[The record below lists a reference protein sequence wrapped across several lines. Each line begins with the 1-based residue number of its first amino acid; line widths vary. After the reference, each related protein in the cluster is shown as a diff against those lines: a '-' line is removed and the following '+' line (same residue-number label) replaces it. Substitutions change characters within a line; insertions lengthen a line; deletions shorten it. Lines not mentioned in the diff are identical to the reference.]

1 MSFEAHS
8 HLFDSE
14 SIKTMSTAP
23 RSSFAS
29 PRKPSNYSP
38 YGYRNAEEQRVGQ
51 LGFNGELLSSSMEC
65 YALGNGHR
73 IYSPRLMR
81 FISADALS
89 PFNRGGINCYAY
101 CLNDPVNA
109 QDPTGKSPF
118 KTAAI
123 KVLAVNKF
131 KKTLSSRTKISTQW
145 QTLGNIYA
153 DDLTSELIHAN
164 RLIGEKTARIT
175 LIEGPQSLSRLSNP
189 ELQHKFVLTRD
200 RKFIIGSFSGDD
212 PSHASIAKIGQWKT
226 GASSEVV
233 SAGYIT
239 KDGDRFSLDNHSGHY
254 LPSVQ
259 QLTPAKD
266 HLEQLGIAVKELRD
280 IKPFSG
286 YVDGL

>member
-1 MSFEAHS
+1 
-8 HLFDSE
+8 
-14 SIKTMSTAP
+14 MSTAP
-23 RSSFAS
+23 RSSLAS

-89 PFNRGGINCYAY
+89 PFNHGGINCYAY

-123 KVLAVNKF
+123 KVLSVNKF
-131 KKTLSSRTKISTQW
+131 KKTLLSRKKISTQW
-145 QTLGNIYA
+145 KTLGNGYE
-153 DDLTSELIHAN
+153 DDLTREVNHTIGLIVKKKAH
-164 RLIGEKTARIT
+164 IT
-175 LIEGPQSLSRLSNP
+175 LVEGPQSLSRLSTP
-189 ELQHKFVLTRD
+189 GLQHKFVLTRD
-200 RKFIIGSFSGDD
+200 RKFIIGSFNRDD
-212 PSHASIAKIGQWKT
+212 PSHASIAKLGQWEI

-239 KDGDRFSLDNHSGHY
+239 KDGDKFSLDNHSGHY
-254 LPSVQ
+254 LPSAQ

-266 HLEQLGIAVKELRD
+266 HLERLGIAVKELRD
-280 IKPFSG
+280 ITPFSG
-286 YVDGL
+286 YVDGV